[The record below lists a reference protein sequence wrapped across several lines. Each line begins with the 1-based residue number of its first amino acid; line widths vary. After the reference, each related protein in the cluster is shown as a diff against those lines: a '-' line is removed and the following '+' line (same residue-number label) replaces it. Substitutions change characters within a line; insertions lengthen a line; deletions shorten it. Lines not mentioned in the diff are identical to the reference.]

1 MKMLSDI
8 LVKIDDFVW
17 GPVMLILLVGT
28 GVFLTI
34 RTKALCWRN
43 LPYALRSVL
52 SKEARQKKGEGDV
65 SPFSALTTALA
76 ATIGTGNIVG
86 VATAM
91 VSGGPG
97 ALVWMWISAA
107 FGLTSKFSECML
119 AIKYREVNEKGEMSG
134 GPMYTMKKGF
144 KNKKFGAVLGWLFA
158 LFAVIASFGIGNLTQ
173 GNSISS
179 ALDTTFGVP
188 VWVTGIVITV
198 LALAIILGG
207 IKSISKVS
215 QVVVPLMAV
224 FYVVAGL
231 IIIIGNIRNVPA
243 GVVMIFKMAFS
254 EKAVGGGL
262 CGSIVASMMQAIRF
276 GVARGVF
283 SNEAGMGSA
292 AITAAAASTND
303 PVRQGYINM
312 TGTFWDTIVVCTI
325 TGLCIAS
332 SGVLG
337 STDTSAMGT
346 YYYEAADEALT
357 FSLEGNDGKTST
369 TRYTISDY
377 QTTEDK
383 TQMVLVDGS
392 DTLTLTL
399 EGNASPLGDTENK
412 NLTGTWEDDSA
423 NEYVFEDDGKLE
435 YRELVVGS
443 ALTISAF
450 ETILGEP
457 GGWLVCI
464 AIALFAFSTI
474 LGWEYHGEKAF
485 EYLFGTHRFNLIY
498 RIVFSLMVFV
508 GATTTLKIAWNFSDI
523 ANALMAIPNLI
534 CMLAMS
540 GVIVEEV
547 NRYQKVIQKEERK

>member
-1 MKMLSDI
+1 MKMLSDV

-254 EKAVGGGL
+254 VKAVGGGL

-337 STDTSAMGT
+337 STDTSATGT

-412 NLTGTWEDDSA
+412 NLTGTWEDVSA

-464 AIALFAFSTI
+464 AIAMFAFSTI

>member
-1 MKMLSDI
+1 MKMLSDV

-119 AIKYREVNEKGEMSG
+119 AIKYREINEKGEMSG

-254 EKAVGGGL
+254 VKAVGGGL

-337 STDTSAMGT
+337 STDTSATGT

-498 RIVFSLMVFV
+498 RIVFSLIVFV

-547 NRYQKVIQKEERK
+547 NRYQKVIQK

>member
-1 MKMLSDI
+1 MKMLSDV

-254 EKAVGGGL
+254 VKAVGGGL

-337 STDTSAMGT
+337 STDTSATGT

-412 NLTGTWEDDSA
+412 NLTGTWEDVSA